1 MEEQSTSGVP
11 ASNTAPSTQ
20 EFIPPRMTNI
30 TPEMVEQ
37 MKARAREE
45 AIRITLEQRQTPVQ
59 PQTQIPKSLQIP
71 PQIVYV
77 RRNLTVAELILTVFL
92 ACGIVLGVQTAWN
105 VGSKFL
111 PRLEIRVK

>member
-1 MEEQSTSGVP
+1 MEEQFTSGVP
-11 ASNTAPSTQ
+11 ASNTAPSPQ
-20 EFIPPRMTNI
+20 EFILPTMPTI

-59 PQTQIPKSLQIP
+59 PQTQIPKALQTP

-92 ACGIVLGVQTAWN
+92 ACGIVLGVQASWN
-105 VGSKFL
+105 FGSRFL
-111 PRLEIRVK
+111 PQLEIRVK